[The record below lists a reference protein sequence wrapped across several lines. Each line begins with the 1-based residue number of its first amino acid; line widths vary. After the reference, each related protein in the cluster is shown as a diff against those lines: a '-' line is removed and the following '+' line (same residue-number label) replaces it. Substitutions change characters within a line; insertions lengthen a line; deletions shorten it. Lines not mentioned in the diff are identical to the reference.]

1 MGKRQAAASSVRNSG
16 KSGAAFGGGGVGA
29 IVGALLGGLFNDADP
44 AVGATTGATIGGAA
58 GSIGVFILRQLFVW
72 MGFGRVAEAI
82 ADATAASSPGGAA
95 ITGGELR
102 QIAHATID
110 DVFGYIEGISDES
123 EFGQLRD
130 RLADK
135 GVELGVLYEGDAP
148 PDEPAVAPTA

>member
-1 MGKRQAAASSVRNSG
+1 MGKRQAAAASVGNQAASKTTATGLGAVIGALAGLIGDGGDPSSFTAL
-16 KSGAAFGGGGVGA
+16 GAA
-29 IVGALLGGLFNDADP
+29 LGGPLGLIARQ
-44 AVGATTGATIGGAA
+44 AVISVAKAA
-58 GSIGVFILRQLFVW
+58 
-72 MGFGRVAEAI
+72 GFGRVAQELAE
-82 ADATAASSPGGAA
+82 ATAASSPGGAA

-102 QIAHATID
+102 DLAHATID